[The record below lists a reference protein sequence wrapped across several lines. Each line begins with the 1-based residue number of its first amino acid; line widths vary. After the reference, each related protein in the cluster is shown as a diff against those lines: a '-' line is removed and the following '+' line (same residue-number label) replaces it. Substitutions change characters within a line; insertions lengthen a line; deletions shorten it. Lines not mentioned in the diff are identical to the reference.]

1 MPGLETLVWV
11 CPLGLGGQG
20 ACLVVLGT
28 PGWEELAARC
38 QAFSLMASRLW
49 LLGVDFLVLEVA
61 VGYGNTRF
69 LVGN

>member
-1 MPGLETLVWV
+1 MPGSS
-11 CPLGLGGQG
+11 GN
-20 ACLVVLGT
+20 

-69 LVGN
+69 LFGN